1 METLEKIKET
11 ALSVLPVSA
20 MVLLA
25 GMTFVKFPDGLLLWF
40 ALSTVLVIV
49 GLAIFLMGVR
59 LGASHVGERCGAA
72 LTGRRSVALLVG
84 VAFVIGAAVT
94 IAEPDIQVFG
104 AEVSRS
110 FANVMQLDIMLAI
123 ALGVAVCLALGV
135 FRIISGIPLKWAL
148 FAMYLLA
155 LALMPFAPRYFI
167 GVAFDAGGA
176 TTGPMT
182 VPFILALGMGVSA
195 VSGGKDGGFGL
206 TGIASIGPLCAA
218 LAYSMLRH
226 GLAPAEA
233 AEEVTAAAAFGI
245 SGAVLVKSLWDVVVS
260 AAPLYALVL
269 AMQPWLLKMT
279 RRQLLRATTGFVQS
293 ALGLFIFL
301 IGVRCGFT
309 ETGRLFG
316 EALGARIAS
325 GSDAWFAATILLGI
339 ALGGVTV
346 CAEPAVWVLGEQV
359 EQVSGGLLRRKSLL
373 VFLASA
379 TALAVALAI
388 LRAVFGFHIAWF
400 VVPGYAVALLLLPF
414 TPGIFSGIAFDSGG
428 VASGPLTTTFVLS
441 FTLGVAS
448 GYGNASDAFG
458 VIALVAMMPLVAI
471 QLMGLAMEKAKRR
484 GQGGPGAAAGNGE
497 VSA

>member
-11 ALSVLPVSA
+11 AFSVLPVSA
-20 MVLLA
+20 IVLLA

-49 GLAIFLMGVR
+49 GLAVFLMGVR
-59 LGASHVGERCGAA
+59 IGASNVGERCGAA

-104 AEVSRS
+104 AEVSRA
-110 FANVMQLDIMLAI
+110 FANVRQLDIMLAI

-135 FRIISGIPLKWAL
+135 FRIISGIPLKATL
-148 FAMYLLA
+148 FTMYLLS
-155 LALMPFAPRYFI
+155 LALMFFAPRYFI

-182 VPFILALGMGVSA
+182 VPFILALGMGVST
-195 VSGGKDGGFGL
+195 VSGGRDGGFGL
-206 TGIASIGPLCAA
+206 TGIASIGPLVAA
-218 LAYSMLRH
+218 LAYSMLRD

-233 AEEVTAAAAFGI
+233 AEEATAAAFGI
-245 SGAVLVKSLWDVVVS
+245 TGAVLAKSLRDVVVS
-260 AAPLYALVL
+260 AVPLYALVL
-269 AMQPWLLKMT
+269 AMQPWLLRMT

-301 IGVRCGFT
+301 VGVRCGFS
-309 ETGRLFG
+309 ETGRFFG
-316 EALGARIAS
+316 EALGARMAS
-325 GSDAWFAATILLGI
+325 GSGAWFAATILLGI

-359 EQVSGGLLRRKSLL
+359 EQVSGGLLRRRSLL

-388 LRAVFGFHIAWF
+388 LRAAFGFHIAWF

-448 GYGNASDAFG
+448 GYGNTADAFG

-471 QLMGLAMEKAKRR
+471 QLMGLAMEWVKRR
-484 GQGGPGAAAGNGE
+484 GTGGPGAAARNGE